1 MYLGMSRRHPAE
13 FRLAKPERSSTYAL
27 RHIYCHLEVLLN
39 SANCLQ
45 QEKQTVIERVT
56 GVNFKKLHIGKF
68 YLVSILKSL
77 RGVLVPIKEKCINGQ
92 FFSERK
98 QVVQTI
104 CFLHILAWPSWALP
118 AVLTGWGILLSAA
131 RIIPCKNSDSNW
143 KGNKDSKV
151 VFTWIFGGGWCSMW
165 FFLLFFK
172 PCSYF

>member
-77 RGVLVPIKEKCINGQ
+77 RGVLVPINEKCINGQ

-98 QVVQTI
+98 QVAQTI
-104 CFLHILAWPSWALP
+104 CFFAHFGLAILSI
-118 AVLTGWGILLSAA
+118 T
-131 RIIPCKNSDSNW
+131 
-143 KGNKDSKV
+143 
-151 VFTWIFGGGWCSMW
+151 CSLNRLRD
-165 FFLLFFK
+165 FAQ
-172 PCSYF
+172 CSQNYTL